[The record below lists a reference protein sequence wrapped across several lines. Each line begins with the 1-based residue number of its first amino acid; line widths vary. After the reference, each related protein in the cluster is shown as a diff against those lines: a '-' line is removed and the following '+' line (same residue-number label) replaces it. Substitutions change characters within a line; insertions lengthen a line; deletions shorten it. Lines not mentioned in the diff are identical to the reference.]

1 MRNFFRIA
9 IMSLTFLPYLSHAGW
24 EITGRFIDNEGKIF
38 FKRYFIEDNIIKV
51 ERYNLIYVCNLNTE
65 DIIIVDPI
73 DLLYTK
79 TTLSSYR
86 NKLREIKTAVI
97 NELLEVIPDGQKK
110 QYESLFRSKTEQELF
125 LKPFSND
132 SLTIRQMNDSAKL
145 LGYQA
150 SNFSVTSKGRKLEE
164 FYFTPDLD
172 ISLEFDLKSFFQY
185 VYLLE
190 PEDNTV
196 KYTSSEQYFEIIKK
210 GFVLRRFIFEN
221 GYRSEWQVNLVEQ
234 KSIPAYEFGI
244 PDLCKEVTLDKWFDR
259 KNLAEEKK
267 YDDYE

>member
-9 IMSLTFLPYLSHAGW
+9 IVLLIFLPYPSQAGW
-24 EITGRFIDNEGKIF
+24 EITGRYIDSDGNIF
-38 FKRYFIEDNIIKV
+38 FKRYFIEDNIVKV
-51 ERYNLIYVCNLNTE
+51 ERYNLIYVCNLRTE

-73 DLLYTK
+73 DLLYAK
-79 TTLSSYR
+79 TTLSAYR
-86 NKLREIKTAVI
+86 NKVRESKTAVI

-110 QYESLFRSKTEQELF
+110 QYESLFRLKTEQELI
-125 LKPFSND
+125 LKSISND
-132 SLTIRQMNDSAKL
+132 SLSIRQMNDSAKL
-145 LGYQA
+145 LGYRA
-150 SNFSVTSKGRKLEE
+150 SNFIVTAKGRKLEE
-164 FYFTPDLD
+164 FYFTRELD
-172 ISLEFDLKSFFQY
+172 ISSEFDLKSFLQY

-196 KYTSSEQYFEIIKK
+196 KYIASEQYFEIIKK

-244 PDLCKEVTLDKWFDR
+244 PDLCKEVSLDKWFDR
-259 KNLAEEKK
+259 KNQAEEKI